1 MRKLILI
8 LAALA
13 CLSASAQN
21 LKKTFTGTAQGF
33 NGIPAYQ
40 EGKDF
45 YLNPYPGGQS
55 GNLVIVKLADKTFR
69 IWDNL
74 TKTWFT
80 EPMENVSVC
89 LFMNPNMFFVGKTND
104 RCGIYFAD
112 ILDGFKAED
121 KQLMFTDWR
130 FHQNGNGEL
139 DCMLFALGGKWGVMG
154 PNGHFLVPTRYDKP
168 EEALA
173 ALKERAKAEKP
184 LGMSEMD
191 FLVQE
196 FRRLRKE
203 GVFDC
208 VHLDWQWYDP
218 VNGALFYTIEELPWA
233 GPYIRFIGN
242 FDYIPDTEP
251 EAVVDGDEEYEDE
264 EEPVVETSREVIYRI
279 CLGIEDDVLSFIV
292 NPAYYQGKMLPL
304 SFDVLGAL
312 TYDPVPIEDTEGD
325 LFYGFKLKDYGV
337 SYEGMRL
344 NRDGSFQNGY
354 FIIHGYEYG
363 PVNPFYQYVPG
374 DWRYEDFLLHYVA
387 SQKNIGKDPTEEEA
401 LEEFRKRLC
410 TDYYNDRFSI
420 WNTFAE
426 NGTIKVFVE
435 PLITLEIPTT
445 RANAAK
451 FVKDYEKYVYDRYK
465 FDTKIE
471 RAVRDDGEV
480 YVTYLRIT
488 SPSGAVLEYFGE

>member
-1 MRKLILI
+1 MKRLILI

-33 NGIPAYQ
+33 KNIPLYQ

-45 YLNPYPGGQS
+45 YINPYPGGQS
-55 GNLVIVKLADKTFR
+55 GDLVIVKLADNTFR

-80 EPMENVSVC
+80 EPMEDVLYC
-89 LFMNPNMFFVGKTND
+89 LFVNPNMFFVGKTND

-121 KQLMFTDWR
+121 KQLMYTDWR
-130 FHQNGNGEL
+130 FYQTNYL
-139 DCMLFALGGKWGVMG
+139 LLALGEKWGVMG
-154 PNGHFLVPTRYDKP
+154 PNGHFLVPTRFDKP
-168 EEALA
+168 EDALE

-196 FRRLRKE
+196 YRRLKIE
-203 GVFDC
+203 GMGDAL
-208 VHLDWQWYDP
+208 HLDWQWYDP
-218 VNGALFYTIEELPWA
+218 VTGTLFYTLEELPWA

-242 FDYIPDTEP
+242 FDYIADTEP

-304 SFDVLGAL
+304 SDDVRWAL
-312 TYDPVPIEDTEGD
+312 TRDPVRIADTEGD
-325 LFYGFKLKDYGV
+325 LFYGYKLDNYGV
-337 SYEGMRL
+337 SYKGMRL
-344 NRDGSFQNGY
+344 NKDGSFQIGY
-354 FIIHGYEYG
+354 FIIHGYERG
-363 PVNPFYQYVPG
+363 PVNPLYESVPSS
-374 DWRYEDFLLHYVA
+374 WRYVDFLLHYVA
-387 SQKNIGKDPTEEEA
+387 SQKNIGNDPTEEEA
-401 LEEFRKRLC
+401 LEEFRKRLS

-420 WNTFAE
+420 WNTFAD
-426 NGTIKVFVE
+426 NGTITVFVE
-435 PLITLEIPTT
+435 PVITLEIPTT

-451 FVKDYEKYVYDRYK
+451 FVKDYDKYYNDRYK

>member
-13 CLSASAQN
+13 CISAGAQN

-33 NGIPAYQ
+33 TNIPQYQ

-45 YLNPYPGGQS
+45 YVNPYPGGQS
-55 GNLVIVKLADKTFR
+55 GNLVIVKLADNTYG

-74 TKTWFT
+74 AKTWVT
-80 EPMENVSVC
+80 EPMADVKAC
-89 LFMNPNMFFVGKTND
+89 LFVNQNMFFVGKTND

-130 FHQNGNGEL
+130 FHWNGNREL
-139 DCMLFALGGKWGVMG
+139 DYLLFALGGKWGVMG
-154 PNGHFLVPTRYDKP
+154 PNGHFLVPTRYDAP
-168 EEALA
+168 EAALE
-173 ALKERAKAEKP
+173 ALKERAKAQKP

-196 FRRLRKE
+196 FRRLRRE
-203 GVFDC
+203 GVFDS

-218 VNGALFYTIEELPWA
+218 VNGSLFYTIEELPWA

-251 EAVVDGDEEYEDE
+251 AAEDE
-264 EEPVVETSREVIYRI
+264 QGKLAEDPSREVLYRI
-279 CLGIEDDVLSFIV
+279 CLGVEDDVLSFII
-292 NPAYYQGKMLPL
+292 NPASFQGKMLPL
-304 SFDVLGAL
+304 SPDVLGAL
-312 TYDPVPIEDTEGD
+312 THEPVRIADTEGD
-325 LFYGFKLKDYGV
+325 LFYGGKLEDYRW

-344 NRDGSFQNGY
+344 NKDGSFQVGY
-354 FIIHGYEYG
+354 FQIYGYGNTVRPSYHYA
-363 PVNPFYQYVPG
+363 PNN
-374 DWRYEDFLLHYVA
+374 WRYVDFLLHYV
-387 SQKNIGKDPTEEEA
+387 SSCKNIGKDPTEEEA
-401 LEEFRKRLC
+401 LEEFRKWLG
-410 TDYYNDRFSI
+410 TDFYNDGFSI
-420 WNTFAE
+420 WDTSNQ
-426 NGTIKVFVE
+426 NGAITVFVDPVIE
-435 PLITLEIPTT
+435 LVIPTT

-451 FVKDYEKYVYDRYK
+451 FVKDYEKYYHNDKYK

-471 RAVRDDGEV
+471 RYVRDNGEV
-480 YVTYLRIT
+480 YVTYLKIV